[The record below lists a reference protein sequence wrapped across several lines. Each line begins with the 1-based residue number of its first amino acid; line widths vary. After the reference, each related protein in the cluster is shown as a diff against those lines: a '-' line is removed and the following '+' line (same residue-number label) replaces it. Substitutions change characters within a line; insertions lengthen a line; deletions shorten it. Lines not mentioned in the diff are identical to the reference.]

1 VVNNHNFSHNVLT
14 NPPPPPTRLAPR
26 PSTLGSVCLLPRKI
40 FAAEFEDEWTKAML
54 IAASEREVEA
64 EENGGGAAVNGTT
77 TWREDES
84 PDEPLPEVPTP
95 SPDVDEADA
104 AERIKQRLPHRAAPL
119 PPPNTATESAEFKK
133 FRAMLEQAATDA
145 VPGQNECAALWEN
158 GATVVRSLEGTDGFD
173 KNQFTHFLY
182 REL

>member
-1 VVNNHNFSHNVLT
+1 MLT
-14 NPPPPPTRLAPR
+14 EPPPRLAPR

-119 PPPNTATESAEFKK
+119 PPPNTATESAEFQK